1 MIKNLTQI
9 ESSNQTAPRDAI
21 ALLDETPADL
31 VCSDKVCAA
40 AAFNA
45 TSITSEKSVKMVH
58 ICFHDATSEGNK
70 YRRPRCTDSAACTL
84 RQVLSID
91 NLTKAKLQ
99 IEKNSRRMKNRQ
111 RAEKQIEECRQWDI
125 GKGRQKILR
134 SQYRPQ
140 PYTQCKIPKANG
152 GERTLNIQGTIDR
165 IVSQSIKQ
173 VIGGVCETRIFLDT
187 SYAYRPGRS
196 CADILRKVR
205 EWQGKSCS
213 YITKVDLNRFFD
225 SIDHAILMGELR
237 KLHAEPGLIGLLK
250 TIIKDAKVKDPVS
263 GKIEPIKVGIPQGGI
278 LSPLLAN
285 LYGTIIDREMI
296 EYGDRYMRYADD
308 IIIMCASHEECRV
321 AIKDIQ
327 SAVVKA
333 KVGINTD
340 KTFTG
345 RLTDTTVFGIG
356 FSDNGMFV
364 PRSTIERWFLRKR
377 AEKDA
382 EDIPEAFM
390 GVLSYYLNVAP
401 EILVNVKS
409 VINIESVLNEQYS
422 AAERNLFVGF
432 YERVKVWAAERL
444 TESPVITDE
453 CTSGSGLVA

>member
-1 MIKNLTQI
+1 MNDTNKLHP
-9 ESSNQTAPRDAI
+9 SKH
-21 ALLDETPADL
+21 LD
-31 VCSDKVCAA
+31 
-40 AAFNA
+40 N
-45 TSITSEKSVKMVH
+45 
-58 ICFHDATSEGNK
+58 ATSEGNK
-70 YRRPRCTDSAACTL
+70 YRRPRCIDSAACTL

-91 NLTKAKLQ
+91 NLTKAKHQ

-111 RAEKQIEECRQWDI
+111 RAEQQIEECRQWDI

-134 SQYRPQ
+134 AQYRPQ

-165 IVSQSIKQ
+165 IISQSIKQ
-173 VIGGVCETRIFLDT
+173 VIGGVCEAGIFLDT

-196 CADILRKVR
+196 CADILRKIR
-205 EWQGKSCS
+205 EWQSRGYS
-213 YITKVDLNRFFD
+213 YIAKVDLNRFFD
-225 SIDHAILMGELR
+225 SLNHAILMGELR
-237 KLHAEPGLIGLLK
+237 KLHAEPGLIRLLK

-263 GKIEPIKVGIPQGGI
+263 GEIEPIKVGIPQGGI

-308 IIIMCASHEECRV
+308 IIIMCASQIECQK
-321 AIKDIQ
+321 AITDIQ
-327 SAVVKA
+327 SAVVEA

-345 RLTDTTVFGIG
+345 RLTDTTVFGVG

-364 PRSTIERWFLRKR
+364 PKATMERWFLRKR
-377 AEKDA
+377 AEKDV
-382 EDIPEAFM
+382 EDISESFI
-390 GVLSYYLNVAP
+390 GLLSHYLNVAP

-422 AAERNLFVGF
+422 AAERNLFRGF
-432 YERVKVWAAERL
+432 YERARERAAERL